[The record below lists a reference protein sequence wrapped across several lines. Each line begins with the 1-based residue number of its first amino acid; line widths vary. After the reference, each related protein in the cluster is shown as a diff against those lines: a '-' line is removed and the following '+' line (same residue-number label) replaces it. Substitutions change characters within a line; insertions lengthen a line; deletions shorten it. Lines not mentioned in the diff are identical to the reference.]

1 MHRTLV
7 LIDSLYKQYGLDG
20 KEKNGILFLP
30 MMKDEL
36 TNKFL
41 RIIRKLHLSINIPG
55 RSIWLFNWYKIIDK
69 YDTIILADAGNTYNV
84 ARYIHEYW
92 PQKRIIIW
100 FRNSVKATISPEK
113 ANRTYCEL
121 WSFDE
126 NDCKKYG
133 MQFNPQFY
141 MRNSKYREKKG
152 SSLGCVV

>member
-92 PQKRIIIW
+92 PQKRIGGCCW
-100 FRNSVKATISPEK
+100 RA
-113 ANRTYCEL
+113 
-121 WSFDE
+121 
-126 NDCKKYG
+126 
-133 MQFNPQFY
+133 
-141 MRNSKYREKKG
+141 
-152 SSLGCVV
+152 SSLPRR